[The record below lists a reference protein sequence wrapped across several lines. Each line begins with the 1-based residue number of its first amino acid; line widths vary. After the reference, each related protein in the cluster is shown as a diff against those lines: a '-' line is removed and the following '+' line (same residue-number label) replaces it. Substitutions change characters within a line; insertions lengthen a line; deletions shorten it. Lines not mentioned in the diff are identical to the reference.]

1 MKNIISIE
9 NVSFAYNKENVLQ
22 DIILSVDEGD
32 FVGIIGC
39 NGSGKSTLMK
49 LLIGQLAPS
58 KGKIK
63 LFNEDLSKS
72 NKLNKIGYVPQISLS
87 SGATFPATVEEVV
100 MANLYSK
107 IGFMKFPKKEHKEK
121 VKEALRI
128 VNMEEYSKRLI
139 GNLSGGQQKRLQISR
154 GLYNS
159 PKLIVMDDPFNA
171 IDLEMSKNITDN
183 IIKEYKE
190 SIFVLIN
197 NQKEILQKMD
207 YIIFLKHDSYI
218 YGTYEEMM
226 KGISEIAPGSDG
238 LITLPYFA
246 GERTP
251 LNDPDARGM
260 IVGLS
265 LSHTKRHLYR
275 SALEGIGYSVA
286 QHIDIFRENGL
297 PVNRI
302 AAAGGGTKNAV
313 WMQMVADIAGVSL
326 ETPKEDIGAAYGDAL
341 MAAIGVGFYQGFSDL
356 RQVIQKK
363 CIYKPDLERHELYKP
378 FRKLFDE
385 LYRCNQEILH
395 SLSKHNK

>member
-49 LLIGQLAPS
+49 LLIGQLAPL

-139 GNLSGGQQKRLQISR
+139 GNLSGGQQQRVMIAKALVSDPKIIILDEPTTGIDAKSEEQ
-154 GLYNS
+154 LYALLN
-159 PKLIVMDDPFNA
+159 KLNK
-171 IDLEMSKNITDN
+171 ESNIT
-183 IIKEYKE
+183 IIIVSHDFAKIQQYTNK
-190 SIFVLIN
+190 IFVVEN
-197 NQKEILQKMD
+197 NK
-207 YIIFLKHDSYI
+207 
-218 YGTYEEMM
+218 
-226 KGISEIAPGSDG
+226 
-238 LITLPYFA
+238 
-246 GERTP
+246 
-251 LNDPDARGM
+251 
-260 IVGLS
+260 
-265 LSHTKRHLYR
+265 
-275 SALEGIGYSVA
+275 
-286 QHIDIFRENGL
+286 
-297 PVNRI
+297 
-302 AAAGGGTKNAV
+302 
-313 WMQMVADIAGVSL
+313 VSL
-326 ETPKEDIGAAYGDAL
+326 MKNENE
-341 MAAIGVGFYQGFSDL
+341 V
-356 RQVIQKK
+356 
-363 CIYKPDLERHELYKP
+363 
-378 FRKLFDE
+378 
-385 LYRCNQEILH
+385 
-395 SLSKHNK
+395 